1 VSRPS
6 GEGSDGTPEDA
17 PTDDEAIV
25 GDGRS
30 DGAVD
35 GAIDGAIDGATDGAV
50 DGATDDEHPVDQ
62 QSGQSGVPGAT
73 GSRDGRFAGPSS
85 PAAMAARIEAL
96 EAETRRLRAESRR
109 AKRTRYRRTAAGL
122 AGVGVVAA
130 LAGLLFPDAS
140 DVLFALAGTGLF
152 AAVLT
157 RYLTPER
164 FVAADV
170 GERVYAPLA
179 ANHGGLAAA
188 LGLADDRVYVPRD
201 GDPRLFVP
209 QYDRHELPADD
220 ALAETLVVPEAER
233 ARGLSLRPTGG
244 ALFDE
249 FERTLSGPLATT
261 PRSLCDQ
268 LTAAL
273 VESFELADATEVDV
287 DPTGGRASIAV
298 SGSAYGPGDRFDD
311 PLVSLLAVGL
321 AVGLDRPVRATV
333 DRIGGRDDE
342 AVGTRSQGVDADG
355 FVATF
360 RWEPTGDG
368 DDDDLGDGD
377 DGPSD
382 PDGPDGDTPR
392 TNGASNADDGDA

>member
-6 GEGSDGTPEDA
+6 SEER
-17 PTDDEAIV
+17 DEAADDANDADD
-25 GDGRS
+25 GDERIAGNGGGNGGA
-30 DGAVD
+30 DGAV
-35 GAIDGAIDGATDGAV
+35 
-50 DGATDDEHPVDQ
+50 TDDAGDQ
-62 QSGQSGVPGAT
+62 QSGQPGTSAT
-73 GSRDGRFAGPSS
+73 TDPRDGRLSDPSS

-130 LAGLLFPDAS
+130 LAGVLFPDAS
-140 DVLFALAGTGLF
+140 GVLFALAGTGLF

-170 GERVYAPLA
+170 GERVYASLA
-179 ANHGGLAAA
+179 ANHEGLAAT
-188 LGLADDRVYVPRD
+188 LGLADARVYVPRD

-209 QYDRHELPADD
+209 QYDRHELPDDD
-220 ALAETLVVPEAER
+220 ALAETLVVPETER

-249 FERTLSGPLATT
+249 FERTRSGPLART
-261 PRSLCDQ
+261 PRALCDQ

-298 SGSAYGPGDRFDD
+298 YGSAYGPGDRFDD

-333 DRIGGRDDE
+333 DRTGGPGRGDSD
-342 AVGTRSQGVDADG
+342 GDADG

-360 RWEPTGDG
+360 RWVPSDDGDG
-368 DDDDLGDGD
+368 DGAAVD
-377 DGPSD
+377 DGSD
-382 PDGPDGDTPR
+382 NPEGSDADAAQPGEASSADH
-392 TNGASNADDGDA
+392 GAV